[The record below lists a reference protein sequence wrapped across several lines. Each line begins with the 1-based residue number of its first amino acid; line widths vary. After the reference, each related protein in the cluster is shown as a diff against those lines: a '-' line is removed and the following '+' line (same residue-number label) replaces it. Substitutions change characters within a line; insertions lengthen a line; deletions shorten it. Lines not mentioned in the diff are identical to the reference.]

1 MREQLMKFV
10 SKGPISQQRQTP
22 WGLSMPALPLVLVLT
37 LNWSGLTQGQ
47 TVIQPVRETKVKEGE
62 FVTLD
67 CSYNSGFPTLLW
79 YRQESGG
86 SPQFILQER
95 SRHED
100 LEERFRNRFKAKI
113 NKTSR
118 VFPLD
123 ISSVQL
129 SDSATYY
136 CALIDTVGKRIHL
149 PLQNPS
155 AQQCTKKQHSEGVEN
170 WGLSILE
177 NECVLR

>member
-10 SKGPISQQRQTP
+10 SKRPLSQQRQTP

-67 CSYNSGFPTLLW
+67 CSYNSGFPTLFW

-86 SPQFILQER
+86 SPQFILQEG
-95 SRHED
+95 SRRED

-129 SDSATYY
+129 SDSATY
-136 CALIDTVGKRIHL
+136 
-149 PLQNPS
+149 
-155 AQQCTKKQHSEGVEN
+155 
-170 WGLSILE
+170 
-177 NECVLR
+177 